1 MLEKAVNTLRNIFHP
16 FLYNFVEHFKRFYNE
31 TNNITNA
38 LKTII
43 NALQCIVNPFKM
55 HCQRIQNA
63 LQRCF
68 R

>member
-1 MLEKAVNTLRNIFHP
+1 M
-16 FLYNFVEHFKRFYNE
+16 
-31 TNNITNA
+31 NNITNA

-43 NALQCIVNPFKM
+43 NALQCIVNAFEM
-55 HCQRIQNA
+55 HYQRIQNA